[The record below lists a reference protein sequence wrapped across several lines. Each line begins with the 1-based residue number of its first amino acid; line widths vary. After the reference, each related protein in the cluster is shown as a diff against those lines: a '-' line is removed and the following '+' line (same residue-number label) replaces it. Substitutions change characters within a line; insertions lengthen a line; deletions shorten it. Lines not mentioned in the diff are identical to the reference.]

1 MKKTNMYIV
10 DWLIVPVWCVLFPL
24 GETASAVIMMFVTAF
39 FCILNHRSSKKTV
52 TLVLK
57 DINLMGATVLGILL
71 SNFLFIRLIYADR
84 DRVSV
89 MVVII
94 FMALLYEAFLMILSM
109 IIKEIG
115 RKRRRRIINRL
126 AMDEPSE
133 GDTDE
138 DDGLYEED
146 DDYDDDD
153 DDDYDDD
160 ELLDDEEEEKGFRT
174 ERRVLESL
182 NHIGDNDKDSVAEAE
197 VEDDI
202 SEDESKGPKFK
213 VIKKAKK

>member
-1 MKKTNMYIV
+1 MKKTNMYII
-10 DWLIVPVWCVLFPL
+10 DWLTVPIYCLLFPL
-24 GETASAVIMMFVTAF
+24 GETASAIIMMFVTAV
-39 FCILNHRSSKKTV
+39 FCILNHRTSKKTMS
-52 TLVLK
+52 LVLK

-71 SNFLFIRLIYADR
+71 SNLLFIRFIYADR
-84 DRVSV
+84 DRVSA

-94 FMALLYEAFLMILSM
+94 FLALMYETFLMILSM

-126 AMDEPSE
+126 AMDEPS
-133 GDTDE
+133 DRDADE
-138 DDGLYEED
+138 DDGD

-153 DDDYDDD
+153 DYGYDDD
-160 ELLDDEEEEKGFRT
+160 DDLMDEEEEKGYQT

-182 NHIGDNDKDSVAEAE
+182 NHIGDNDKDDAKEAADE
-197 VEDDI
+197 EDAA
-202 SEDESKGPKFK
+202 SDEGKGPKFK